1 MRGLTV
7 ATKECPKCRTEVEAE
22 DLGRPADF
30 YYCECGWELCD
41 TDGWADRMAAHADN
55 LRKAEKEKS

>member
-1 MRGLTV
+1 MS
-7 ATKECPKCRTEVEAE
+7 KICPKCGEEVEAE

-41 TDGWADRMAAHADN
+41 TEGFADRLADHADFM
-55 LRKAEKEKS
+55 RKQAKEGNA